1 MQGGWGGERERLV
14 HKNFEEEYLLRC
26 LNFGFQDLKMNW
38 DSLNNDHLRMKTLI
52 NSSEYLR
59 FCEYTF
65 YNKDNNAG
73 GLPKMPEDFPKCQRQ
88 TNNVF
93 RGNDPKVNRFV
104 YYRCFL
110 PFPSPPPPP
119 QG

>member
-14 HKNFEEEYLLRC
+14 HKNFEDEYFLRC
-26 LNFGFQDLKMNW
+26 LKFGFQDLKMNW

-73 GLPKMPEDFPKCQRQ
+73 GLPKMPASNK
-88 TNNVF
+88 
-93 RGNDPKVNRFV
+93 
-104 YYRCFL
+104 
-110 PFPSPPPPP
+110 
-119 QG
+119 